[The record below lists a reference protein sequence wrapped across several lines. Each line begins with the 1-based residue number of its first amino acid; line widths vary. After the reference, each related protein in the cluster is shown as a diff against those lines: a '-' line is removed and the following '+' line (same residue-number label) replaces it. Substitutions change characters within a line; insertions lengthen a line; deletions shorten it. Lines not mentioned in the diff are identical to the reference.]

1 MAQISGWIDILPL
14 GLSKVRY
21 RTTGGRVERRER
33 AGRRERARRERGTK
47 ERSFVPIFLLI
58 IFFLGNFLV
67 VCSLAAREHILLSR
81 ELALL
86 CRP

>member
-58 IFFLGNFLV
+58 SFIYLFIF
-67 VCSLAAREHILLSR
+67 RELSR
-81 ELALL
+81 GLL
-86 CRP
+86 TRS